1 MTRLSGAGPGSMDSL
16 TYPGLAPGSVYST
29 LRPIPSPAN
38 STLTITEAG
47 PAAQLHLTP
56 QLVAE
61 TISTALCTV
70 SDEKPRRPK
79 NDDSFC
85 FA

>member
-1 MTRLSGAGPGSMDSL
+1 MDSL
-16 TYPGLAPGSVYST
+16 AYPGQAPGPVDST

-47 PAAQLHLTP
+47 PAPQLHLTP